1 MGIIHSM
8 NPTMNKTLLALASP
22 CLLCGLLALPTA
34 ASAQAAVAP
43 VVPVV
48 AQKEPEGVVT
58 LASSATVQVPNDW
71 ITVQFSTS
79 KEGTDANAVQAA
91 LKEALGAA
99 LKQAQESRKPDGL
112 VEVRTG
118 GFSLQPRYN
127 AKGLMNGWTGTTEL
141 TVEGRDMPAIAALV
155 GRVTTMTIGGLEYG
169 VSRQTREQVEGELAS
184 QAISGFRAKAAAYAK
199 AFGYSGYTIR
209 EVNVQFDQQM
219 PPPRPFAKAAMAP
232 MAAAEALPT
241 DAGKGSL
248 TGNVNGSITLV
259 K

>member
-1 MGIIHSM
+1 MFQPYRLVLASA
-8 NPTMNKTLLALASP
+8 LLAAVP
-22 CLLCGLLALPTA
+22 AFA
-34 ASAQAAVAP
+34 AGEI
-43 VVPVV
+43 VV
-48 AQKEPEGVVT
+48 QKDPEGVVN
-58 LASSATVQVPNDW
+58 LSSTATIDVPKDW
-71 ITVQFSTS
+71 MSVNFTVTR
-79 KEGTDANAVQAA
+79 EGADANAVQTA

-99 LKQAQESRKPDGL
+99 LKQAQEARKPDGL

-219 PPPRPFAKAAMAP
+219 PPPRPFVAKAAMAP